1 MPFRLTPLAAA
12 VAALAL
18 SAAAAASGSAALAQ
32 LTCDNPPPEARRF
45 SSVWTLTDFCTSAPG
60 VLAEIISG
68 GVPRDG
74 IPPIDNPVFDD
85 IETARSWLADQ
96 SPVLALEL
104 DGDARAYPLA
114 IMTRHEIVNDV
125 FGARAV
131 AVTYCPLCNSAIVF
145 DREVDGRALRFGVS
159 GMLRNSDLVMWDDL
173 TQSWWQQF
181 TGEGIVGAYT
191 GTRLEIL
198 PSQLVSFKAFAEQ
211 YPNGAVLSPQ
221 GRRYGVNPY
230 TGYDSSPRPFLFTGT
245 PDPRLPATE
254 RVLAGLVSGA
264 PVAYP
269 FSTLAE
275 VGVIND
281 TAGGQRVVAFWQ
293 PGAASALDLS
303 VIDASRDVGMAALY
317 SRELSGQTLTFALD
331 ANGVIR
337 DEQTGSAWNVF
348 GTALDGELAGSQL
361 RQIVAGAHFWFAWAA
376 FQPET
381 AVYGLETQ

>member
-1 MPFRLTPLAAA
+1 MPTQHTFLAAA
-12 VAALAL
+12 LTVVFLLAAP
-18 SAAAAASGSAALAQ
+18 ASVTVAQ
-32 LTCDNPPPEARRF
+32 LTCDDPPVEVHRF
-45 SSVWTLTDFCTSAPG
+45 SSVWTLTDFCTAAPG

-74 IPPIDNPVFDD
+74 IPPIDDPVFDD
-85 IETARSWLADQ
+85 LETARGWLADQ
-96 SPVLALEL
+96 SPVLVFEL

-125 FGARAV
+125 FGDRAV

-145 DREVDGRALRFGVS
+145 DRAVDGAVLRFGVS
-159 GMLRNSDLVMWDDL
+159 GMLRNSDLVMWDSL

-191 GTRLEIL
+191 GTQLEML

-211 YPNGAVLSPQ
+211 YPDGTVLSPQ
-221 GRRYGVNPY
+221 GRRYGSNPY
-230 TGYDSSPRPFLFTGT
+230 TGYDSAPRPFLFAGT
-245 PDPRLPATE
+245 PDPRLPPTE
-254 RVLAGLVSGA
+254 RVLAGLVGGE

-269 FSTLAE
+269 FSVLADT
-275 VGVIND
+275 GVVND
-281 TAGGQRVVAFWQ
+281 TVGGQDVVAFWQ

-317 SRELSGQTLTFALD
+317 SRELDGQTLTFTLEAD
-331 ANGVIR
+331 GAIR
-337 DEQTGSAWNVF
+337 DEQTGSTWNVF
-348 GTALDGELAGSQL
+348 GTALAGELAGSQL

-376 FQPET
+376 FQPAT
-381 AVYGLETQ
+381 GVYGLAAQ